1 MKGLF
6 YKEGRCLWQYGKS
19 YILLVVIFFG
29 LTFLNKGGGGANP
42 LWLLY
47 PVFFVGSL
55 PASLLSADERDGWL
69 AYCDT
74 LPIGRRQLVATK
86 YVTSAVLT
94 ALIIT
99 LVLLISALTGQ
110 PTVAG
115 GIAVPLSI
123 LIPLLLAVG
132 LGVPALMFPVM
143 FKFGATKG
151 RVVYIVMLMVMAGV
165 CVLLVNL
172 SKESGA
178 PATLSP
184 LATTAISL
192 AVFIGSW
199 ALSVKWFKA
208 REL

>member
-74 LPIGRRQLVATK
+74 HH
-86 YVTSAVLT
+86 
-94 ALIIT
+94 ALRH
-99 LVLLISALTGQ
+99 
-110 PTVAG
+110 
-115 GIAVPLSI
+115 
-123 LIPLLLAVG
+123 
-132 LGVPALMFPVM
+132 GV
-143 FKFGATKG
+143 
-151 RVVYIVMLMVMAGV
+151 
-165 CVLLVNL
+165 
-172 SKESGA
+172 SGA
-178 PATLSP
+178 A
-184 LATTAISL
+184 
-192 AVFIGSW
+192 
-199 ALSVKWFKA
+199 
-208 REL
+208 

>member
-6 YKEGRCLWQYGKS
+6 YKEARCLWQYG
-19 YILLVVIFFG
+19 LA
-29 LTFLNKGGGGANP
+29 FLNGGSEGANP

-55 PASLLSADERDGWL
+55 PASLLSADEKDGWL
-69 AYCDT
+69 TYCDT
-74 LPIGRRQLVATK
+74 LPIGRRQIVAVK
-86 YVTSAVLT
+86 YVASAALTTAIVVL
-94 ALIIT
+94 A
-99 LVLLISALTGQ
+99 LLIGALTGQ

-115 GIAVPLSI
+115 GTAVPLSI

-151 RVVYIVMLMVMAGV
+151 RTVYIAVVMIASATCGVLMTSESV
-165 CVLLVNL
+165 
-172 SKESGA
+172 SGA
-178 PATLSP
+178 LDALP
-184 LATTAISL
+184 SL
-192 AVFIGSW
+192 PVIAAAAAVFIGSW
-199 ALSVKWFKA
+199 ALSVKWFEG